1 MTQIGYHASHEQFSP
16 SELLSLVTQAEAKGF
31 DFAIASDHFYP
42 WNDAQG
48 QSGFVWAWLGAA
60 LSRTSFPMG
69 VVNCPCHR
77 YHPVIIAQA
86 VATLLEMFPNR
97 FWLAAGS
104 GQLLNE
110 GVIGAHW
117 PSKARRNEKLAEA
130 VQVMRSLWRGEEVN
144 HQGHFDVQEAKLY
157 TMPKSTP
164 HLLAAA
170 ITSSTAGWAADWADE
185 LITISQ
191 PLDQLTKV
199 VEAWKQGHGK
209 NKPMMIK
216 WQVSYD
222 RDEEQAKL
230 GAHEQWRTNVF
241 GSDLSSQLRTPLQFE
256 MAAAHVTPDEMS
268 EYVFIS
274 NDPEKYLDTINTF
287 RKMGFEKIDIHNV
300 NKNQEGFIDFVGRE
314 ILPRLKGTKGTAPH

>member
-1 MTQIGYHASHEQFSP
+1 MIQIGYHVSHEQFSP
-16 SELLSLVTQAEAKGF
+16 TELLSLVVEAEKAGF
-31 DFAIASDHFYP
+31 DFAVASDHFYP
-42 WNDAQG
+42 WNEAQG
-48 QSGFVWAWLGAA
+48 HSGFVWSWLGAA

-130 VQVMRSLWRGEEVN
+130 VKVMRALWRGEEVN

-157 TMPKSTP
+157 TMPRSTP
-164 HLLAAA
+164 HLVAAA
-170 ITSSTAGWAADWADE
+170 ITPATARWAAGWADE

-191 PLDQLTKV
+191 PMDQLKQV
-199 VEAWKQGHGK
+199 IEAWQEGGGE
-209 NKPMMIK
+209 NKPMTIK
-216 WQVSYD
+216 WQVSYHPD
-222 RDEEQAKL
+222 LEQAKT
-230 GAHEQWRTNVF
+230 GAHEQWKTNVF
-241 GSDLSSQLRTPLQFE
+241 GSDLSAQLRTPLQFE
-256 MAAAHVTPDEMS
+256 MAAAHVSPEEMS
-268 EYVFIS
+268 EYVFIE
-274 NDPEKYLDTINTF
+274 NNPEKYLDTLGTF
-287 RKMGFEKIDIHNV
+287 NEMGFEKIDIHNV
-300 NKNQEGFIDFVGRE
+300 NQAQKGFIDFVGRE
-314 ILPRLKGTKGTAPH
+314 ILPKLRDR

>member
-1 MTQIGYHASHEQFSP
+1 MIQIGYHVSHEQFSP
-16 SELLSLVTQAEAKGF
+16 TELLSLVVKAEAAGF
-31 DFAIASDHFYP
+31 DFAVASDHFYP
-42 WNDAQG
+42 WNNAQG
-48 QSGFVWAWLGAA
+48 QSGFVWSWLGAA
-60 LSRTSFPMG
+60 LSRTSFPIG

-86 VATLLEMFPNR
+86 VATLLEMFPSR
-97 FWLAAGS
+97 FWMAAGS

-130 VQVMRSLWRGEEVN
+130 VHVMRSLWRGEEVN

-164 HLLAAA
+164 QLLAAA
-170 ITSSTAGWAADWADE
+170 ITPSTAGWAAGWADE

-191 PLDQLTKV
+191 PIHQLEKV
-199 VEAWKQGHGK
+199 VEAWKKDQGK
-209 NKPMMIK
+209 DKPMTIK

-222 RDEEQAKL
+222 RDEQQAKL

-241 GSDLSSQLRTPLQFE
+241 GSDLSAQLRTPLQFE

-268 EYVFIS
+268 EYVFIAS
-274 NDPEKYLDTINTF
+274 DPDKYIETIETF
-287 RKMGFEKIDIHNV
+287 HKMGFEKIDIHNV
-300 NKNQEGFIDFVGRE
+300 NKKQEGFIDFIGRE
-314 ILPRLKGTKGTAPH
+314 ILPKLKQL